1 MSKAQNW
8 FDDELTKAIKL
19 REKRLQQFQSTKLH
33 VDEDLYI

>member
-8 FDDELTKAIKL
+8 FDDKLAKAIKL
-19 REKRLQQFQSTKLH
+19 REKRLQQLQSTKLH